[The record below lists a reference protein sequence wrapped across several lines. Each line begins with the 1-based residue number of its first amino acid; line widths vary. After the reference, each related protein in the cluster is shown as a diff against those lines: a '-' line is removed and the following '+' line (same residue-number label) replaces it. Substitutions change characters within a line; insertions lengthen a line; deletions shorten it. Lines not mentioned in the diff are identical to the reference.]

1 MSKLISMS
9 FTNTCGCRCQGVP
22 LSLKIQYCIRYQSFR
37 TPSRYP
43 LDYRTRVW
51 IILGQAMA
59 IFVKKLGILLIYKA
73 IW

>member
-1 MSKLISMS
+1 MTFGTEQM
-9 FTNTCGCRCQGVP
+9 F
-22 LSLKIQYCIRYQSFR
+22 LKDGQILVHDFR
-37 TPSRYP
+37 HQNFGI
-43 LDYRTRVW
+43 W